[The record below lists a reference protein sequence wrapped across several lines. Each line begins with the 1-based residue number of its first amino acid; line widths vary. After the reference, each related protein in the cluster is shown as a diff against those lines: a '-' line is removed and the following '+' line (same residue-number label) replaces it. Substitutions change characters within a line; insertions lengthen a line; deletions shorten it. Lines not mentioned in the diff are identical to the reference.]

1 MKQIVCIT
9 AGCMFFA
16 LMLSACRTP
25 ATQLKEEQNMG
36 NQMIIETPVRGG
48 SAAVSSPRVFV
59 YKTKGDYSHLV
70 PVLMDD
76 SRTQILSYPHP
87 RDLFIGGKLCLPTL
101 LNDGYW
107 LDNRGI
113 GRNVAFLSYTYE
125 EYSRLSSAPSMEE
138 LKAHIRDKDPIT
150 EWHECGQRADYK
162 NIVSELNK
170 LIEQGF
176 LQK

>member
-87 RDLFIGGKLCLPTL
+87 RDLFIG
-101 LNDGYW
+101 
-107 LDNRGI
+107 
-113 GRNVAFLSYTYE
+113 
-125 EYSRLSSAPSMEE
+125 
-138 LKAHIRDKDPIT
+138 
-150 EWHECGQRADYK
+150 
-162 NIVSELNK
+162 
-170 LIEQGF
+170 
-176 LQK
+176 

>member
-87 RDLFIGGKLCLPTL
+87 RDLFIGGKLCLPSAFMPLSDRVFISDMCFQL
-101 LNDGYW
+101 LH
-107 LDNRGI
+107 RG
-113 GRNVAFLSYTYE
+113 S
-125 EYSRLSSAPSMEE
+125 
-138 LKAHIRDKDPIT
+138 
-150 EWHECGQRADYK
+150 
-162 NIVSELNK
+162 
-170 LIEQGF
+170 
-176 LQK
+176 

>member
-70 PVLMDD
+70 PVHKFSLIRIRVIFLLEEN
-76 SRTQILSYPHP
+76 SACR
-87 RDLFIGGKLCLPTL
+87 LF
-101 LNDGYW
+101 
-107 LDNRGI
+107 
-113 GRNVAFLSYTYE
+113 
-125 EYSRLSSAPSMEE
+125 
-138 LKAHIRDKDPIT
+138 
-150 EWHECGQRADYK
+150 
-162 NIVSELNK
+162 
-170 LIEQGF
+170 
-176 LQK
+176 

>member
-1 MKQIVCIT
+1 
-9 AGCMFFA
+9 
-16 LMLSACRTP
+16 
-25 ATQLKEEQNMG
+25 
-36 NQMIIETPVRGG
+36 
-48 SAAVSSPRVFV
+48 
-59 YKTKGDYSHLV
+59 
-70 PVLMDD
+70 MDD

-150 EWHECGQRADYK
+150 EWHECGRRADYK

>member
-70 PVLMDD
+70 PVLIPVHKF
-76 SRTQILSYPHP
+76 SLIRIRVIFLLEENSAC
-87 RDLFIGGKLCLPTL
+87 RLF
-101 LNDGYW
+101 
-107 LDNRGI
+107 
-113 GRNVAFLSYTYE
+113 
-125 EYSRLSSAPSMEE
+125 
-138 LKAHIRDKDPIT
+138 
-150 EWHECGQRADYK
+150 
-162 NIVSELNK
+162 
-170 LIEQGF
+170 
-176 LQK
+176 

>member
-87 RDLFIGGKLCLPTL
+87 RFYWRKTLP
-101 LNDGYW
+101 
-107 LDNRGI
+107 
-113 GRNVAFLSYTYE
+113 
-125 EYSRLSSAPSMEE
+125 
-138 LKAHIRDKDPIT
+138 
-150 EWHECGQRADYK
+150 ADS
-162 NIVSELNK
+162 SELW
-170 LIEQGF
+170 LLVGQQGNRSECRFPF
-176 LQK
+176 LYL

>member
-138 LKAHIRDKDPIT
+138 HISEIKT
-150 EWHECGQRADYK
+150 LSLNGMNADGGRTIK
-162 NIVSELNK
+162 ILFPN
-170 LIEQGF
+170 
-176 LQK
+176 